1 MVLLSVTG
9 LFRTLLII
17 IGVFVLLRFLG
28 QMMQAKRNVDAE
40 RRDLRAR
47 KEADRQKSEAQRNF
61 GKTTIS
67 KIRKSKFRDEDY
79 TDFEELP
86 DDPDVKSP

>member
-28 QMMQAKRNVDAE
+28 QMMQAKRNVDSE

-67 KIRKSKFRDEDY
+67 KIGKSKFRDEDY

>member
-17 IGVFVLLRFLG
+17 IGVFVLLRFIG
-28 QMMQAKRNVDAE
+28 QLMQAKRNVEAE
-40 RRDLRAR
+40 CRDNHARRESDRAR
-47 KEADRQKSEAQRNF
+47 HESQRNF

-67 KIRKSKFRDEDY
+67 KIGKSKYRDEDY

-86 DDPDVKSP
+86 DDSDVKSP